1 MEPARDPFVSTLLQ
15 LLDEERALRAVAE
28 ERVRGYMAVLFEM
41 ALMLA
46 PEEVERRRH
55 ADPYFP
61 LNQDPGGWREFVQG
75 VRVNRANQSG
85 RAWAVPPGGSAE
97 QATAGVGAEPTQ
109 ATNGAKSM
117 QTGVTPAV
125 PGEPPAAAATV
136 QPTGSLLG
144 GGHTPALSRP
154 AERPHP
160 GSRIMVTLPPM
171 PPAPPEPFAASLG
184 NWEREGLA
192 LAAMAIT
199 GWSNRL
205 ALADVLGDHLGIS
218 PSSGSIKRLFDGLV
232 KAGFCRSQTI
242 EYSAAPPLRAHILT
256 MTEQGQDV
264 MAAAGIGSAAAE
276 WDQLAAPDLAAGG
289 SSTDRSAK
297 LAAVACAFTYQ
308 ARRRG
313 YRTDILPPV
322 EGSRGPEVEITRD
335 GEEFRVAVDLG
346 ASGEERLARWRN
358 LADQVGYAAICT
370 PNSQARA
377 ALADEAGRVCEHGKA
392 TDLEVL
398 IGAHDAGAI
407 WMQEW

>member
-28 ERVRGYMAVLFEM
+28 DRVRGYMAVLFEM

-75 VRVNRANQSG
+75 VRVNRANQAG
-85 RAWAVPPGGSAE
+85 RAWAVPPGGSVE
-97 QATAGVGAEPTQ
+97 QATAWVGAEAAQ
-109 ATNGAKSM
+109 ATNWAKSM
-117 QTGVTPAV
+117 QTGMTPAV
-125 PGEPPAAAATV
+125 VGEPPAATTAV
-136 QPTGSLLG
+136 QPAASLSG
-144 GGHTPALSRP
+144 AGHTPALSRP

-160 GSRIMVTLPPM
+160 GSRIMVTLPRIPL
-171 PPAPPEPFAASLG
+171 APPEPFAASFG

-218 PSSGSIKRLFDGLV
+218 PSSGSIKRLFDALV

-242 EYSAAPPLRAHILT
+242 EYSPAPPLRAHILI
-256 MTEQGQDV
+256 MTEQGRAV
-264 MAAAGIGSAAAE
+264 MAAAGIEPVAAE
-276 WDQLAAPDLAAGG
+276 WDQLAAPDLATG
-289 SSTDRSAK
+289 SSSSDRSAK
-297 LAAVACAFTYQ
+297 LAALVCAFTYQ

-313 YRTDILPPV
+313 YRTDIRPLD
-322 EGSRGPEVEITRD
+322 EGGTGPEVEIARD
-335 GEEFRVAVDLG
+335 GEELRVAVDLG
-346 ASGEERLARWRN
+346 DVGEDRLVRWRN
-358 LADQVGYAAICT
+358 LADQMGYAAICT
-370 PNSQARA
+370 ANSQARA
-377 ALADEAGRVCEHGKA
+377 ALAAEAGRVSEHGKA
-392 TDLEVL
+392 TDLEAL
-398 IGAHDAGAI
+398 IGSHDAGAI
-407 WMQEW
+407 WVQEW